1 MANVSSSNGLE
12 KRPRLAFRNT
22 DGSHFP
28 CWRQTSLGCIIEPYS
43 EKVYGEHD
51 YEVLT
56 SSREGLQ
63 RQEDHFGSKQRHD
76 TDGYNIIPFGYCTYR
91 NRSDDGKFAF
101 NINTISEKAIVS
113 KFYPVFRFTN
123 ANSTFMAEFL
133 NSSPR
138 VKKKLSVLAVGTS
151 QVVLSFE
158 ALKAAKFDLPCK
170 DEQDKI
176 AAFLEC
182 LNTRIENQRTLV
194 VALKKYKRGVFEAV
208 FSQKLRLVPT
218 ELQKPWKQY
227 KLTDFATRVTRKN
240 GNQTDIPLT
249 ISAQYGLIDQRDFFS
264 KMVASTDMSG
274 YYLLQKGEFAYNR
287 STSNEYPFGSIKRLE
302 LYPMGAVSTLYLC
315 FAIKEEVVNSDLAKW
330 YFESSQWY
338 KGINNICAEGARN
351 HGLLNVPTD
360 GFFNTVHTLPSD
372 PNEQLAVV
380 DYLSNIQ
387 KKYEAAQRCLQAIEN
402 LRSGLL
408 QQLFI

>member
-1 MANVSSSNGLE
+1 M
-12 KRPRLAFRNT
+12 
-22 DGSHFP
+22 
-28 CWRQTSLGCIIEPYS
+28 
-43 EKVYGEHD
+43 YGEHD

-56 SSREGLQ
+56 SAREGLQ

-182 LNTRIENQRTLV
+182 LNARIENQRTLV
-194 VALKKYKRGVFEAV
+194 VALKKYKRGVVRTLLSPKRCSIKNVKWTTSRIGDIGTFIKGAPLSKADISLEGTPFILYGELYTTYSEVISNVARKTQASADKQYYSQIGDV
-208 FSQKLRLVPT
+208 IIPTSGETPEEISTASCVMLPDIILAGDLNIYRCTQVDGRIMSYILNHVVNDRIARIAQGKSVVHVQAAEISKIEITHPDPFSQKTIIAILAAISDRIDQSNAELRLLH
-218 ELQKPWKQY
+218 EL
-227 KLTDFATRVTRKN
+227 RK
-240 GNQTDIPLT
+240 
-249 ISAQYGLIDQRDFFS
+249 A
-264 KMVASTDMSG
+264 
-274 YYLLQKGEFAYNR
+274 LLQK
-287 STSNEYPFGSIKRLE
+287 
-302 LYPMGAVSTLYLC
+302 
-315 FAIKEEVVNSDLAKW
+315 
-330 YFESSQWY
+330 
-338 KGINNICAEGARN
+338 
-351 HGLLNVPTD
+351 
-360 GFFNTVHTLPSD
+360 
-372 PNEQLAVV
+372 
-380 DYLSNIQ
+380 
-387 KKYEAAQRCLQAIEN
+387 
-402 LRSGLL
+402 
-408 QQLFI
+408 LFI

>member
-12 KRPRLAFRNT
+12 KRPKLRFPGFDEPWKATAFGDIVHEFSNRTKVEDEDVLLSAAIEGMFLNTELFGHQRGASNKGYKKIKYGTMVLSTQNLHLGNANVNQRFEHGMVSPAYKTYDISGCSIDLIAQWIKSDAAKRFFYNATTVGASVCRRNVEWDT
-22 DGSHFP
+22 LYG
-28 CWRQTSLGCIIEPYS
+28 QSLFLPSLPEQKKIANLLTLLSNRIE
-43 EKVYGEHD
+43 E
-51 YEVLT
+51 
-56 SSREGLQ
+56 Q
-63 RQEDHFGSKQRHD
+63 RQL
-76 TDGYNIIPFGYCTYR
+76 II
-91 NRSDDGKFAF
+91 
-101 NINTISEKAIVS
+101 
-113 KFYPVFRFTN
+113 
-123 ANSTFMAEFL
+123 
-133 NSSPR
+133 
-138 VKKKLSVLAVGTS
+138 
-151 QVVLSFE
+151 
-158 ALKAAKFDLPCK
+158 
-170 DEQDKI
+170 
-176 AAFLEC
+176 
-182 LNTRIENQRTLV
+182 
-194 VALKKYKRGVFEAV
+194 ALKKYKRGVFEAI

-227 KLTDFATRVTRKN
+227 KLSDFATRVTRKN

-264 KMVASTDMSG
+264 KTVASTDMSG
-274 YYLLQKGEFAYNR
+274 YYLLQKGEYAYNR
-287 STSNEYPFGSIKRLE
+287 STSNDYPFGSIKRLE

-402 LRSGLL
+402 VRSGLL

>member
-12 KRPRLAFRNT
+12 KRPKLRFPGFDEPWKATAFGDLVHEFSNRTKVEDEDVLLSAAIEGMFLNTELFGHQRGASNKGYKKIKYGTMVLSTQNLHLGNANVNQRFEHGMVSPAYKTYDISGCSIDLIAQWIKSDAAKRFFYNATTVGASVCRRNVEWDT
-22 DGSHFP
+22 LYG
-28 CWRQTSLGCIIEPYS
+28 QSLFLPSLPEQEKIANLLTLLSNRIE
-43 EKVYGEHD
+43 E
-51 YEVLT
+51 
-56 SSREGLQ
+56 Q
-63 RQEDHFGSKQRHD
+63 RQL
-76 TDGYNIIPFGYCTYR
+76 II
-91 NRSDDGKFAF
+91 
-101 NINTISEKAIVS
+101 
-113 KFYPVFRFTN
+113 
-123 ANSTFMAEFL
+123 
-133 NSSPR
+133 
-138 VKKKLSVLAVGTS
+138 
-151 QVVLSFE
+151 
-158 ALKAAKFDLPCK
+158 
-170 DEQDKI
+170 
-176 AAFLEC
+176 
-182 LNTRIENQRTLV
+182 
-194 VALKKYKRGVFEAV
+194 ALKKYKRGVFEAV
-208 FSQKLRLVPT
+208 FSQKLRLVPM

-227 KLTDFATRVTRKN
+227 KLSDFATRVTRKN

-274 YYLLQKGEFAYNR
+274 YYLLQKGEYAYNR

-330 YFESSQWY
+330 YFESAQWY

>member
-12 KRPRLAFRNT
+12 KRPKLRFPGFDEPWKATAFGDIVHEFSNRTKVEDEDVLLSAAIEGMFLNTELFGHQRGASNKGYKKIKYGTMVLSTQNLHLGNANVNQRFEHGMVSPAYKTYDISGCSIDLIAQWIKSDAAKRFFYNATTVGASVCRRNVEWDT
-22 DGSHFP
+22 LYG
-28 CWRQTSLGCIIEPYS
+28 QSLFLPSLPEQEKIANLLTLLSNRIE
-43 EKVYGEHD
+43 E
-51 YEVLT
+51 
-56 SSREGLQ
+56 Q
-63 RQEDHFGSKQRHD
+63 RQL
-76 TDGYNIIPFGYCTYR
+76 II
-91 NRSDDGKFAF
+91 
-101 NINTISEKAIVS
+101 
-113 KFYPVFRFTN
+113 
-123 ANSTFMAEFL
+123 
-133 NSSPR
+133 
-138 VKKKLSVLAVGTS
+138 
-151 QVVLSFE
+151 
-158 ALKAAKFDLPCK
+158 
-170 DEQDKI
+170 
-176 AAFLEC
+176 
-182 LNTRIENQRTLV
+182 
-194 VALKKYKRGVFEAV
+194 ALKKYKRGVFEAV
-208 FSQKLRLVPT
+208 FSQKLRLVPM

-227 KLTDFATRVTRKN
+227 KLSDFATRVTRKN

-274 YYLLQKGEFAYNR
+274 YYLLQKGEYAYNR

-315 FAIKEEVVNSDLAKW
+315 FVIKEEVVNSDLAKW
-330 YFESSQWY
+330 YFESAQWY